1 MRPIA
6 AHPDADPHAR
16 SAVVVDSDPARAA
29 FLRTHL
35 ERQGFAVHDAADG
48 HDGLDR
54 VHRAAPD
61 LATVHVDLPGI
72 DGLETVR
79 RLRRFFEGFIVLISD
94 DDSESAVIEGLRC
107 GADDFLVDPISPY
120 VFRARVDALLRRSAR
135 MHAAAPAPQADL
147 SWVEHGPLQLHPASR
162 RVRLSGEECDLT
174 RSEFDLLRTLLASK
188 NQVFSKSTL
197 AQILREANG
206 LHAAHITAHDRHAVE
221 VHIMNLRRKL
231 GDDPRA
237 PLWIE
242 TVRGLGYRLAAPA
255 GASAGMAADLG
266 AVPADLGALEP
277 LLLERAG

>member
-16 SAVVVDSDPARAA
+16 SAVVIDPDPTRAA

-35 ERQGFAVHDAADG
+35 ERQGFTVYACTDG
-48 HDGLDR
+48 LDGLDR
-54 VHRAAPD
+54 VHRVAPD

-79 RLRRFFEGFIVLISD
+79 RLRRFFEGFVILVSD

-107 GADDFLVDPISPY
+107 GADDFLVHPISPY
-120 VFRARVDALLRRSAR
+120 IFRARVDALLRRSAR
-135 MHAAAPAPQADL
+135 MHAAAPAPQADM

-162 RVRLSGEECDLT
+162 RVRLNGDECDLT

-188 NQVFSKSTL
+188 SQVFSKSTL

-255 GASAGMAADLG
+255 DV
-266 AVPADLGALEP
+266 AVRAPATLDAFEP